1 MKQNDCSTPEYIVN
15 CTVNVQDMCQKEVLV
30 KPDVLH
36 RQGELR
42 VHLLLQ
48 HPPLQRAPEE
58 APHPLSGDVQSAF
71 SLPHL
76 PPAATPPCDVD

>member
-1 MKQNDCSTPEYIVN
+1 MRLLGGVPHLLLWI
-15 CTVNVQDMCQKEVLV
+15 
-30 KPDVLH
+30 PAVLH

-71 SLPHL
+71 SLPLPHL
-76 PPAATPPCDVD
+76 PPAAAPPCDVG